1 MNDNTMRN
9 LKGLLAALLTFFG
22 LTLGLKWSFI
32 VAAILSVG
40 VYTGVYLIS
49 KPKLMIGNTE
59 IEALDNAEEIN
70 QIYLKLKDDKK
81 KLLASANSIED
92 DGIRKKALEL
102 AKTTNDI
109 EAYLEDNPREISKS
123 RHFLDYYVGT
133 AKTIVDNYQE
143 LKRANVSPDKF
154 NEIKEKT
161 NQSLDLLNQIFA
173 KQRDSYHRDKINKL
187 EVESD
192 LLEQTIKLGGDIK

>member
-59 IEALDNAEEIN
+59 IEALENAEEIN

-81 KLLASANSIED
+81 KLIASANSIED